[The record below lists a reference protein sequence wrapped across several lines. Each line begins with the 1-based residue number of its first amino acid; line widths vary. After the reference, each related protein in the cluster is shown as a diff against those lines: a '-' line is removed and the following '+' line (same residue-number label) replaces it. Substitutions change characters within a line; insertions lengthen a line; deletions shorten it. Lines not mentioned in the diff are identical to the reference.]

1 MPRPGFVVDAL
12 REGKVLRD
20 DGTAAA
26 ARGRLVQ
33 SLERLKIR
41 KLEHGWMIPR
51 KDLNAVISFD

>member
-1 MPRPGFVVDAL
+1 MVDAL
-12 REGKVLRD
+12 PEGKVLRD

-26 ARGRLVQ
+26 ARERLVQ

-41 KLEHGWMIPR
+41 KLKHGWMIPR